1 VRQEEMH
8 KDLYKIKFAEY
19 ARQQEE
25 RARLQAKERTIQL
38 KKSNEEKEKEE
49 LTAIRA
55 CTYDFEAFDS
65 LELLIDEESFK
76 LKLMQS
82 VDVSDTF
89 SGLKSIVE

>member
-1 VRQEEMH
+1 MQ

-65 LELLIDEESFK
+65 LELQFK
-76 LKLMQS
+76 
-82 VDVSDTF
+82 TF
-89 SGLKSIVE
+89 FVN